1 MNLNRLK
8 IVLLSLEATIVAPIL
23 IYFKKEKGYLMIKLS
38 HRERL
43 QQSMFAMISWEEA
56 DKDQINPEF
65 NPNFP
70 SALKKLKFH
79 EDNLNNTI

>member
-8 IVLLSLEATIVAPIL
+8 ILLLSLEATIVAPIL
-23 IYFKKEKGYLMIKLS
+23 IYLKKEKEYHMIKSS
-38 HRERL
+38 HRELLR
-43 QQSMFAMISWEEA
+43 QSMFAMISWEEA